1 MLGPGNEIFLSV
13 CGMMSTGT
21 RTILL
26 SRWRS
31 GGQTSLDLVQEFTQ
45 ELPHTTPADAWQ
57 RAIQVVSNSPLNADA
72 EPRIKKSSGE
82 HAGKDGEQRAA
93 HPFFWAGYLLVDSGC
108 PGPQSEPGPAK
119 K

>member
-1 MLGPGNEIFLSV
+1 MCRDDSGRGAADALGPGNEIFLSL

-31 GGQTSLDLVQEFTQ
+31 GGQTSLDLVREFTQ

-57 RAIQVVSNSPLNADA
+57 RAVQVVSNSPLNIEA
-72 EPRIKKSSGE
+72 EPRVKKVSWG
-82 HAGKDGEQRAA
+82 ACRQ
-93 HPFFWAGYLLVDSGC
+93 
-108 PGPQSEPGPAK
+108 
-119 K
+119 